1 MPCEVCNR
9 QFNSVFNREISL
21 WLCHECGCVKLQYVT
36 GEKLNP
42 KIAEDIICP
51 KITKLVLELLSR
63 MSGNKEFVGVASELG
78 IYDCLRRSPPCSLA
92 EDAAEI

>member
-9 QFNSVFNREISL
+9 QFHSVLNRDISV
-21 WLCHECGCVKLQYVT
+21 WLCPDCGSLKLQYVI
-36 GEKLNP
+36 GEKANP
-42 KIAEDIICP
+42 KICEDIMSP
-51 KITKLVLELLSR
+51 KITRLVLELLSR

-92 EDAAEI
+92 EDAAGI